1 MSENR
6 LQIPDGM
13 TVAAHNAPGL
23 ENDGNKYYYIS
34 KGLEAALRWWKENP
48 SMPTDEQL
56 DTMKRDLRF
65 RDGVDFDLQ
74 KLCAEWQRRAFLAPE
89 PEVPDAILALICR
102 EDETPPCRKVY
113 NERILE
119 AYRRGQKAGK

>member
-1 MSENR
+1 MAQLTEQ
-6 LQIPDGM
+6 QIEQ
-13 TVAAHNAPGL
+13 AAKAFVKACNA
-23 ENDGNKYYYIS
+23 E
-34 KGLEAALRWWKENP
+34 
-48 SMPTDEQL
+48 
-56 DTMKRDLRF
+56 
-65 RDGVDFDLQ
+65 
-74 KLCAEWQRRAFLAPE
+74 FLAPE